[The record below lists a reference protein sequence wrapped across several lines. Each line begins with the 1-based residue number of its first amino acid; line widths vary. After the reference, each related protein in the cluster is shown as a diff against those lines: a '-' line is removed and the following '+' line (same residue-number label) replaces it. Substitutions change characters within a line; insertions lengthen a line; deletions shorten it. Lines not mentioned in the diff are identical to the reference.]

1 MFEVWSLYSA
11 TLGCYPE
18 VIIFSDRRKGRC
30 VTPLFVKLIL
40 SHESGLCHRPRF
52 DTVGRTFLV
61 STHARKSL
69 DSLLGSALA
78 CQTTAWFSVPP
89 NLRCLLWRLLPKV
102 PILLR
107 NTTPN
112 AISKATKV
120 WIQYLTCSFK
130 PDRTIPRS
138 VVYSSLRPPPSSLS
152 TVSQIHSLV

>member
-18 VIIFSDRRKGRC
+18 VIIFSDRKKGRFWAQEI
-30 VTPLFVKLIL
+30 PMNFVAFARTGLYHIPTSSFEVE
-40 SHESGLCHRPRF
+40 SHHLVSPQFPRF
-52 DTVGRTFLV
+52 IL
-61 STHARKSL
+61 
-69 DSLLGSALA
+69 
-78 CQTTAWFSVPP
+78 WFSSAISLPVIRFSFP
-89 NLRCLLWRLLPKV
+89 RIWWVIRHTLLYEGAVFLD
-102 PILLR
+102 I
-107 NTTPN
+107 TPN